1 MQNTFRLGLGCYR
14 EEMGEGM
21 IVVRFFFYLLWI
33 CIIILALLIVLI
45 GAIGVLDFEI
55 REIFKADLIGG
66 IRNGLQHI
74 HIKSRKP

>member
-1 MQNTFRLGLGCYR
+1 MQNTIGLGLGCYR

-66 IRNGLQHI
+66 IRNGLRNF